1 VASLILDSGAL
12 IAIDRGDRRIGA
24 VLLEAGRAGIDAF
37 TSSTCVAE
45 VWRNPARQA
54 RLTRALT
61 GTIEVPLDSQAARRC
76 GELLAI
82 AKTSDIADAA
92 VALLAKAGDVILTSD
107 AGDIEHLVRARGIY
121 ARVQHI

>member
-1 VASLILDSGAL
+1 MASLILDSGGL

-24 VLLEAGRAGIDAF
+24 VLLEAGRAGIDVF

-54 RLTRALT
+54 RLTRALA
-61 GTIEVPLDSQAARRC
+61 GTIEVSLDSQAARRC

-92 VALLAKAGDVILTSD
+92 VALLANSGDVILTSD
-107 AGDIEHLVRARGIY
+107 AGDIEHLVRARGTN